1 MAHLKQGLKI
11 KYART
16 KNKKAKYK
24 VATTKYTYIKKTPT
38 ETTKKYKYSRKIMVN
53 GKTRYYYA

>member
-1 MAHLKQGLKI
+1 MTHLKQGLKV
-11 KYART
+11 KYAKA

-24 VATTKYTYIKKTPT
+24 VVSTKYTYIKKTPT
-38 ETTKKYKYSRKIMVN
+38 RTTKKYKYSRKITVN